1 MVRTGGGRHKRR
13 ARLRCR
19 ESWIRPGWSAASTPS
34 RDPSVVDYSPHDD
47 HQRALTRLDG
57 APPAHPRSTILES
70 AAQTTDSTVLDY
82 LRIVRRRAWL
92 VVVAA
97 LASTAM
103 ATVVSAQ
110 ATRIYAARADI
121 LVTGADESVFGRDG
135 LVVADPTQIE
145 TQVQVLRSRS
155 VAREVAAGLGPRASQ
170 VASVGVSSLGR
181 TRVIRVEVE
190 SADRTVARDAAT
202 SYATVYVEQRRTA
215 AVNSSLAIADQV
227 ARKLQETKNL
237 LNSLD
242 ARLGQLRSARVPNE
256 AEIQNLETQR
266 SSAAAQYSAF
276 QQKLDQVQVDVPLRT
291 GGVELL
297 TEAALPTTPVRPA
310 PIRTGVLAFMLG
322 LIVGVGAVFVFDFL
336 DDTVRSPTEVERLAR
351 GRALLATIPVIA
363 EWKNQERPRLITVD
377 DPNAIASEAY
387 RSLRTSLQFI
397 GLRQPLKTIM
407 VSSPMA
413 SEGKTTTLSNLA
425 VTLAQ
430 AGRQVICIDC
440 DLRRPRLNEFFSVSN
455 AVGFTSVLLG
465 EQPLS
470 SALQEVAVA
479 AGGRLRILPS
489 GPLPPNPAEL
499 LGTARV
505 AELLRALASEADV
518 VLIDAPPLLPI
529 TDAVVLSS
537 RVDGVVLVAT
547 ARVTSRRYLSRA
559 VSLLDQA
566 DANTL
571 GVVLNGVGSESGYGS
586 GYRYRY
592 RYKYEHRPDEEGA

>member
-1 MVRTGGGRHKRR
+1 MVRTGGGRHKWCS
-13 ARLRCR
+13 RLRCR
-19 ESWIRPGWSAASTPS
+19 QSWIRSRWSSASTSSGEPG
-34 RDPSVVDYSPHDD
+34 VVDYSPDD
-47 HQRALTRLDG
+47 HHSRPLSPLDG
-57 APPAHPRSTILES
+57 AHSAHPRSKILDS

-121 LVTGADESVFGRDG
+121 LVTETDESVFGRDG

-145 TQVQVLRSRS
+145 TQVQVLRSRF
-155 VAREVAAGLGPRASQ
+155 VAREVAARLGARASE

-202 SYATVYVEQRRTA
+202 TYATVYVEQRRTA

-237 LNSLD
+237 LDSLD
-242 ARLGQLRSARVPNE
+242 ARLAQLRSARVPNE

-266 SSAAAQYSAF
+266 TSAAAQYSAF

-297 TEAALPTTPVRPA
+297 AEAALPTTPVRPA

-336 DDTVRSPTEVERLAR
+336 DDTIRSPTEVERLAR
-351 GRALLATIPVIA
+351 GHALLATIPVIA
-363 EWKNQERPRLITVD
+363 EWKNQDRPRLITVD

-455 AVGFTSVLLG
+455 AIGFTSVLLG

-470 SALQEVAVA
+470 SALQGVAVA
-479 AGGRLRILPS
+479 AGGSLRILPS

-592 RYKYEHRPDEEGA
+592 RYKYEHRPENQDT